1 MTLPPPPRFARFGS
15 LALSALLAVACTKSE
30 ASPTDAASAP
40 SGPVPGSGSAV
51 VAPVGKREPAEKVQ
65 VPAVAISDNAET
77 TVHVTWDT
85 PKGTSVND
93 EAPFHVHWTTSEGL
107 AEVPPEVRAKGKDVS
122 AGFDVRVV
130 ATKGSPEGLLAGDV
144 DIVVCD
150 AETHATC
157 LPVKRKLEM
166 PFLVGHDT
174 TAKRE
179 TVKVTLPKAK

>member
-1 MTLPPPPRFARFGS
+1 MTLPPPPRFVWFAL
-15 LALSALLAVACTKSE
+15 LALSALLASASACTKSE
-30 ASPTDAASAP
+30 ASPSDGASAASGTVP
-40 SGPVPGSGSAV
+40 SSAV
-51 VAPVGKREPAEKVQ
+51 VVPVGKREPAEKVQ
-65 VPAVAISDNAET
+65 VPAVTISDKVET

-122 AGFDVRVV
+122 SGFDVRVV

-166 PFLVGHDT
+166 PFLVGHGT

-179 TVKVTLPKAK
+179 TVKVALPKAK